1 MNDLTFESKKADL
14 WLAASLRNAR
24 DGNYKDKQEKIAKG
38 VERVSVA
45 VIIEQCRYIEDTL
58 LPSIETRHGRD
69 HANYKFFSGVSR
81 SLLWAICLV
90 DRNEFVEARHYRQS
104 LQYEILAQHCETLER
119 QFNKYATLE
128 DLFLSSGLEVM
139 AEGIAQRA
147 RDLLAKK

>member
-1 MNDLTFESKKADL
+1 MNIESQKADL
-14 WLAASLRNAR
+14 WLAASLRNAKE
-24 DGNYKDKQEKIAKG
+24 GNYKDREKKIAKG

-45 VIIEQCRYIEDTL
+45 VIIEQCRYIQDHL
-58 LPSIETRHGRD
+58 LPGIEEKHGRD
-69 HANYKFFSGVSR
+69 HANYKFFSGVAR

-104 LQYEILAQHCETLER
+104 LQYEILTQHCEKLER
-119 QFNKYATLE
+119 QFNKYATME

-147 RDLLAKK
+147 RDLLDKR